1 MNKSIFLIANLAFL
15 WAVGI
20 CLAGEAPHQVGVFV
34 LNRNISEFK
43 DFVIMETALP
53 IRHVENI
60 EEVEIKP
67 IKGIK
72 SGLIAYATCTAPGH
86 IVRIKLKYKD
96 SSKDFFEDL
105 FKRIKKKYDEPKEY
119 RGDPFHIFIAWK
131 WSFVDKDG
139 NNISLTLQHNSK
151 DTTEKRGNAIKLT
164 MTNLIAEDQRC
175 YKIKALDHRE
185 KLRQRDWKVMDPGLT
200 GWDLYVPR

>member
-1 MNKSIFLIANLAFL
+1 MKKRILFTILASIWVAD
-15 WAVGI
+15 I
-20 CLAGEAPHQVGVFV
+20 CLAGEAPHQIGVFV
-34 LNRNISEFK
+34 LNRNISDFK
-43 DFVIMETALP
+43 DYVIMETALP
-53 IRHVENI
+53 IRHMESI

-67 IKGIK
+67 IKGFK

-86 IVRIKLKYKD
+86 IVRIKLKYED
-96 SSKDFFEDL
+96 TSKKFFENL
-105 FKRIKKKYDEPKEY
+105 LKRIKKRYGEPEEY

-131 WSFVDKDG
+131 WSFIDKDD
-139 NNISLTLQHNSK
+139 NRISLTLQHNSK
-151 DTTEKRGNAIKLT
+151 DTEVKRGNAIKIT
-164 MTNLIAEDQRC
+164 MRNLVAEDQRC